1 MANTID
7 WVVGSIIAII
17 GLFIFYRALKEPMDL
32 LFGVIGKGLSKIR
45 DLITGGTQESVEVIR
60 YG

>member
-1 MANTID
+1 MATID
-7 WVVGSIIAII
+7 WIVGGIISVI

-32 LFGVIGKGLSKIR
+32 LFGALGKGLEKIKEM
-45 DLITGGTQESVEVIR
+45 ISGGTEQQYEVIK